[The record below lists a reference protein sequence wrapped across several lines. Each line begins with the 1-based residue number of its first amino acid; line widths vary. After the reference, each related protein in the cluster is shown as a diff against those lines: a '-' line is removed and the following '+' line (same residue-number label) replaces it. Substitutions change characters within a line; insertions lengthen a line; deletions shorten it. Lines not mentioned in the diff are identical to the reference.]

1 MMYPFM
7 TLDDGTEIVYSEM
20 KNDGSV
26 KVYMEKA
33 DERDGF
39 HYANCYLPEY
49 RWEDIFGLTEQELS
63 RCRET
68 IETSSQ
74 LIIQFA
80 QESRSGHTERT

>member
-1 MMYPFM
+1 MMYHFM

-26 KVYMEKA
+26 KVYMEKT
-33 DERDGF
+33 DEKDGF
-39 HYANCYLPEY
+39 HYAICYLPEY

-68 IETSSQ
+68 IETSAQ

>member
-1 MMYPFM
+1 MMYHFM

-26 KVYMEKA
+26 KVYMEKT
-33 DERDGF
+33 DEKDGF
-39 HYANCYLPEY
+39 HYATCYLPEY